1 MVRTRELVPPRE
13 ILPSYAHNSNY
24 RRAGRRFRRAAIKHG
39 LRPEHRVLEL
49 GCGAGRF
56 AVAMAG
62 HLSDRGS
69 YIGVDTARRSIE
81 ICDEWIASKVP
92 DFEFV
97 WADLYNARYN
107 PTGQIRAADFRFPC
121 EDESIDFAF
130 SNSLFTHLL
139 PGDTAHYLAEL
150 GRVLKPGGRTLNTIF
165 ILNDEAH
172 ALLKDQGSGHGKLH
186 RFEAVSWIKDR
197 KQPERWIGFDEAF
210 LRTAHAAA
218 GLRVEEI
225 VHGQWPGRDAPGIGF
240 GKKDAIVAVK
250 L

>member
-1 MVRTRELVPPRE
+1 MVRTKELVPPRE
-13 ILPSYAHNSNY
+13 ILPSYAHKSNF

-39 LRPEHRVLEL
+39 LVPDDRILEL

-69 YIGVDTARRSIE
+69 YIGIDPAKRSIE
-81 ICDEWIASKVP
+81 ICNEWIASKIGG
-92 DFEFV
+92 FQFV

-107 PTGQIRAADFRFPC
+107 PTGQIRATDYRFPC

-139 PGDTAHYLAEL
+139 PDDTAHYLAEL
-150 GRVLKPGGRTLNTIF
+150 GRVLKPGGRALNTIF
-165 ILNDEAH
+165 VLNDETH
-172 ALLKDQGSGHGKLH
+172 ALLKDQDSGHGKLH
-186 RFEAVSWIKDR
+186 HFEDVAWIKDR

-210 LRTAHAAA
+210 LRQAQEAA
-218 GLRVEEI
+218 GLRVEE
-225 VHGQWPGRDAPGIGF
+225 VVFGQWPGRDTPGIGF

-250 L
+250 D